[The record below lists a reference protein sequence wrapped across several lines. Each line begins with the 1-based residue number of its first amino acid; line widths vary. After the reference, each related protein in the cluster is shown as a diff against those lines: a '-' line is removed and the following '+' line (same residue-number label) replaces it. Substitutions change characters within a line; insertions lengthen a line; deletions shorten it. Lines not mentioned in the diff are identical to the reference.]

1 MAWLLPA
8 IVGTLCGTLVLL
20 LVYIYLYYEYHERYL
35 AIWAVGWGVTALR
48 FGLQLAGLYSQ
59 TPLFFGIGEQVMAL
73 LSGFLLLWG
82 IYAFLGKPM
91 PGWWAVGL
99 IAGTLWIVV
108 GSIGAF
114 PFLLLTIPTFT
125 FLGLIT
131 ILAGLLLLRQKEV
144 TGFPPR
150 LAGGAF
156 ILWGLHRLDFPL
168 LRPVLW
174 FAPWGFLLA
183 AVFQIT
189 AALGIILTYFQ
200 RNRQELHRSEGRL
213 RLLVEQMPVM
223 VNAFDADWRI
233 IFWNRECER
242 VTGYSAAEVIGD
254 PQVMTLVYPDDAY
267 RQTMMARWQALGN
280 NYRGWEWDF
289 TCKDGR
295 VRTIAWSNISDQ
307 FPIPGWAFWGIG
319 VDVTERKQAEAVLR
333 QTQKMESLGVLAG
346 GIAHDFNNLLTVIMA
361 QTSLAS
367 RKLEAHHPARENLE
381 HTLAASERA
390 ADLTRHMLAFSG
402 KGHFEIRPLNLNDLV
417 QANLPL
423 IRAGL
428 SKQIELQAD
437 LTAALPLLEGDVG
450 QLQQVVMNLILNGAQ
465 AIADRPG
472 IVRVSTNSRD
482 VPANG
487 EEERD
492 YLGTLLAPGRY
503 VSLTVTDNGQGID
516 DATMSHIFEPFF
528 STKES
533 GYGLG
538 LAAVLGIVQGHKG
551 GIFIRSKVGEGT
563 TFSVLLPTIS
573 DMQSMPE
580 ADITLPTPTAVD
592 GLVLVIDDEESIRR
606 VIGDILAAD
615 GIDSLAAATGQEAL
629 VLFQAHQAKIR
640 LVMLDLSMPGMG
652 GMETFVALRHI
663 NKDIPIL
670 LSSGYSQTEVSR
682 QWLEEPPVG
691 FVAKPYQVQTL
702 LTAVRRQLSARPTHD
717 QPEDTPSG
725 EDDDE

>member
-8 IVGTLCGTLVLL
+8 TIGTLCGTLVLL
-20 LVYIYLYYEYHERYL
+20 LVYSYLYYEYHERYL
-35 AIWAVGWGVTALR
+35 AIWAVGWGVSVLR
-48 FGLQLAGLYSQ
+48 FGLQLAGLVSQ
-59 TPLFFGIGEQVMAL
+59 IPLFFSIGEQVTAL

-91 PGWWAVGL
+91 PGWWVVGL
-99 IAGTLWIVV
+99 GAGILWIVV

-131 ILAGLLLLRQKEV
+131 ILTGLLLLQQQEV
-144 TGFPPR
+144 TGFPPH

-156 ILWGLHRLDFPL
+156 VLWGLHRLNFPF

-183 AVFQIT
+183 AVLQIT

-200 RNRQELHRSEGRL
+200 RNRQELHRSEGHL

-233 IFWNRECER
+233 IFWNQECER
-242 VTGYSAAEVIGD
+242 VTGYSAAEVTKD
-254 PQVMTLVYPDDAY
+254 PQAMTLMYPDDAY
-267 RQTMMARWQALGN
+267 RQMMMARWQALGN
-280 NYRGWEWDF
+280 NYRGWEWDL

-295 VRTIAWSNISDQ
+295 VRTIAWSNISGQ

-333 QTQKMESLGVLAG
+333 RTQKMESLGVLAG

-367 RKLEAHHPARENLE
+367 RKLEPHHPARENLG
-381 HTLAASERA
+381 HALAASERA

-402 KGHFEIRPLNLNDLV
+402 KGHFETRPLNLNDLV

-465 AIADRPG
+465 AIGDRPG
-472 IVRVSTNSRD
+472 MVRVSTNSRD

-516 DATMSHIFEPFF
+516 EATMSRIFEPFF

-538 LAAVLGIVQGHKG
+538 LAAVLGIVQEHKG

-563 TFSVLLPTIS
+563 TFCILLPTVS
-573 DMQSMPE
+573 DIQSMPE
-580 ADITLPTPTAVD
+580 PDTTLPASTPVD

-606 VIGDILAAD
+606 VISDILAAD
-615 GIDSLAAATGQEAL
+615 GIDSLAASTGEEAL
-629 VLFQAHQAKIR
+629 VLFQAHQEEIL

-652 GMETFVALRHI
+652 GVETFVALRRI
-663 NKDIPIL
+663 NADIPIL
-670 LSSGYSQTEVSR
+670 LSSGYSQTEVNR
-682 QWLEEPPVG
+682 QWLETPPVG
-691 FVAKPYQVQTL
+691 FIPKPYQVQTL
-702 LTAVRRQLSARPTHD
+702 LTVVRQQLSARPGHD
-717 QPEDTPSG
+717 RPEDVSFG